1 MSKVLRL
8 KLKPNRDKP
17 LFTTITKY
25 DRKILCLF
33 DTGATMPVWCSSEG
47 LFKIVFPDAILLD
60 EKFVLSGFGKTPE
73 IVNVY
78 KIPVFY
84 LKDDN
89 SSLEFRNLHIAT
101 SFGRSFG
108 CDLILSYTMF
118 TKMDCHILNRN
129 LNNAVLQIDY
139 DKDIYN
145 IGIMLSSK
153 MPNIVHKI
161 YNFSLEEQGNFVK

>member
-1 MSKVLRL
+1 MSKVLKL
-8 KLKPNRDKP
+8 KLRSNRDKP
-17 LFTTITKY
+17 LFTTITK
-25 DRKILCLF
+25 DNKKILCLF

-47 LFKIVFPDAILLD
+47 LFKLVFPKAILLD
-60 EKFVLSGFGKTPE
+60 EKFILSGFGKIPQ

-78 KIPVFY
+78 KIPIFY
-84 LKDDN
+84 LTDN
-89 SSLEFRNLHIAT
+89 SSTLEFRNLHIAT

-129 LNNAVLQIDY
+129 RDNAILQIDY

-145 IGIMLSSK
+145 IGIVVIDK
-153 MPNIVHKI
+153 NPKFINKI
-161 YNFSLEEQGNFVK
+161 YNFSVED